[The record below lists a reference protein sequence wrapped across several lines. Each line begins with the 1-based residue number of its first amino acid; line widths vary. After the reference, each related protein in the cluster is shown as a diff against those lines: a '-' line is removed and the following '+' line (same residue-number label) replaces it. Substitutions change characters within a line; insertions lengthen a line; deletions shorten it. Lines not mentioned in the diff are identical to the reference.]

1 MEYKKTDCK
10 IIFLSI
16 NMKYLLTAC
25 FFLVYSMVSAQVI
38 LPAYQGVLSK
48 PIANVNGI
56 ITSGLVLNLDAS
68 NSASYSG
75 TGTVWKDL
83 SGLNNNGTLINSPTY
98 NSSNGGNL
106 VFNGSTS
113 YVSAPLTKAAS
124 CTFSVWAKTST
135 AHSSNMLFNAG
146 INGSGPDLFF
156 YGGRLFWNTWDAE
169 GNPFGLTPTTTT
181 NGNWHNYAVV
191 NNAVSNNA
199 KLYYDGVLI
208 GTALY
213 KNASTNTA
221 LYIGGTTGTY
231 MWNGAIATF
240 YVYNRSLIDSE
251 VLQNYN
257 AAKSKFGY

>member
-1 MEYKKTDCK
+1 MPKV
-10 IIFLSI
+10 IF
-16 NMKYLLTAC
+16 
-25 FFLVYSMVSAQVI
+25 
-38 LPAYQGVLSK
+38 
-48 PIANVNGI
+48 
-56 ITSGLVLNLDAS
+56 
-68 NSASYSG
+68 
-75 TGTVWKDL
+75 
-83 SGLNNNGTLINSPTY
+83 
-98 NSSNGGNL
+98 
-106 VFNGSTS
+106 
-113 YVSAPLTKAAS
+113 
-124 CTFSVWAKTST
+124 
-135 AHSSNMLFNAG
+135 
-146 INGSGPDLFF
+146 
-156 YGGRLFWNTWDAE
+156 
-169 GNPFGLTPTTTT
+169 FGLIPTTTT
-181 NGNWHNYAVV
+181 NGNWHNYVVV